1 MGFLLMAERQTG
13 SARNQERYK
22 LGSLCYAC
30 DVCISNAKRLRSAIT
45 HARKK
50 VVALYSTLLRPNREC
65 SMQTNERQDVGRSV
79 AETDTKLSDA
89 SAFAL
94 SPTTPLSPCAFFK
107 PPETSLL
114 RLRAASSLINTDFLN
129 ATHPDQ
135 VPSPCEQ
142 QRTTVCI
149 AQTLSQPSH
158 LQSCASRAT

>member
-1 MGFLLMAERQTG
+1 MLARKLSPYTRLCLGLIGNAPCKQMSAKTWGGQWQKQNK
-13 SARNQERYK
+13 ARN
-22 LGSLCYAC
+22 
-30 DVCISNAKRLRSAIT
+30 
-45 HARKK
+45 
-50 VVALYSTLLRPNREC
+50 
-65 SMQTNERQDVGRSV
+65 
-79 AETDTKLSDA
+79 TKLSDA